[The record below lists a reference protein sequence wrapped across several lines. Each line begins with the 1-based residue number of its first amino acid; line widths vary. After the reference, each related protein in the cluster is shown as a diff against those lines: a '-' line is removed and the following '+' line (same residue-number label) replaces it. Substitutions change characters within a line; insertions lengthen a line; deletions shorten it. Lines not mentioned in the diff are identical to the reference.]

1 MTESDTL
8 VAPDCDRGKAKDD
21 PTWCPIIRRVAT
33 GGV

>member
-21 PTWCPIIRRVAT
+21 PTRCSAGWRRAV
-33 GGV
+33 